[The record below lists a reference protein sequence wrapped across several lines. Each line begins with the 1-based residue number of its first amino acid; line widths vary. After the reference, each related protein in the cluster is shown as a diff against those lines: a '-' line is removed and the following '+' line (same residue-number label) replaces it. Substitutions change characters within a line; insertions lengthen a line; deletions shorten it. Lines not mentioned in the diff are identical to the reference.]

1 VGKMK
6 KPKLRELKEGIISL
20 FTPPYTTKFPYEP
33 HIPPKRFRGR
43 PEFNLDECVGCGAC
57 ANVCPSKAIEV
68 IDDIGEEKRVLI
80 HHPDKCLFCGECER
94 NCITTKGIKLTNKF
108 DVSYFKEPEEV
119 ENKVEYPLVICKSCG
134 SIIGTEKHIIW
145 IYKKLGNLS
154 YSNAVL
160 VTNIIKNLNI
170 KTEEQEKVILPI
182 QRTDIMKIICPVC
195 KRTAFI
201 SDEKIK

>member
-1 VGKMK
+1 MK
-6 KPKLRELKEGIISL
+6 KPKLRELKEGITSL
-20 FTPPYTTKFPYEP
+20 FTPPYTTKFPYKP

-43 PEFNLDECVGCGAC
+43 PEFNADECVGCGAC

-68 IDDIGEEKRVLI
+68 IDDITEEKRTLI
-80 HHPDKCLFCGECER
+80 HQPDKCLFCGECER

-119 ENKVEYPLVICKSCG
+119 ENKVEYPLVICKNCG
-134 SIIGTEKHIIW
+134 SIISTEKHIIW

-160 VTNIIKNLNI
+160 VTEIIKNLNI
-170 KTEEQEKVILPI
+170 KTEEQEKIILPI

-195 KRTAFI
+195 KRIAFI